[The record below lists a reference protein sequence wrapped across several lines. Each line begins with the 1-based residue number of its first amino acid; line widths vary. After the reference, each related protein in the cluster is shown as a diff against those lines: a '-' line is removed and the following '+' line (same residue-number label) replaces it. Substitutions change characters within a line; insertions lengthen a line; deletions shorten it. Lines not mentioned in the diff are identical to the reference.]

1 VALLVLLIIIGVIVY
16 FVMTSGEDTA
26 EETPSP
32 EETTSMWQG
41 EPSPA
46 LVLAA
51 TAPADLETLATLR
64 SA

>member
-1 VALLVLLIIIGVIVY
+1 MIVY

-41 EPSPA
+41 EPGPA
-46 LVLAA
+46 VVLAA
-51 TAPADLETLATLR
+51 SAPADLEALVTLR